1 MYQFYYA
8 DEKQTYHRKACRDDV
23 RNHFRIEA
31 VRPAMWEEH
40 CLECSAPACFDS
52 CVHYRARSDGRCM
65 RFANGLLT
73 YPEKKAC
80 CGQGVHVKFR
90 KWANMMTIIFPA
102 MLSEKQYRALFQE
115 EEKRGRKLKKIAES
129 RMPEKIRWESIRSV
143 EYLRRKSLRG
153 MKAVPER
160 ADAFLFHGYSYNRE
174 DYRLIIEIYDDHTPV
189 FKTSL
194 PITEGENLF
203 VLGREQLSAA
213 CSHAGYLVKVYPENN
228 LEAELDLLWCDFV
241 KGKPAAASRTKE
253 TATSGSG
260 ESLQNEAPLPERPA
274 GKVKCVVWDLDN
286 TLWDGTLIESDPD
299 TLKLRP
305 GVMDTIRAL
314 DARGILQSAA
324 SKNEYDQAWPVVER
338 LGLADYFLYP
348 QIHWNAKSGSIR
360 QIAKALNIGIDT
372 FALIDDS
379 AFEREQVRSS
389 LPQVRTYEDVTGLCD
404 RPEFTV
410 PVTEESKNRRQMYQA
425 EAARKAV
432 LADGNEDTVS
442 FLKRCHLRI
451 HIFRPETE
459 EELLRCYE
467 LTIRTNQ
474 LNMSGKKYTEEEF
487 REILARKEHRNFAFS
502 CEDDFGAYGIV
513 GFGQYYVQGD
523 TLIFTEFA
531 MSCRA
536 AGKYVES
543 ALFTALLKREGAK
556 EGHFGVKITKK
567 NVLLRRTLA
576 GIGFR
581 EVSGESGQVQYVF
594 GRELLHADLADAEE
608 RA

>member
-8 DEKQTYHRKACRDDV
+8 DEKQTCPRGSFRDDV
-23 RNHFRIEA
+23 RNHIRIEA

-40 CLECSAPACFDS
+40 CLECSAPACFGS
-52 CVHYRARSDGRCM
+52 CVHYLARSDGRCM
-65 RFANGLLT
+65 RFANGILT
-73 YPEKKAC
+73 FSEEKAC
-80 CGQGVHVKFR
+80 CGQGAHIKFR
-90 KWANMMTIIFPA
+90 KWANLMTIIFPA
-102 MLSEKQYRALFQE
+102 MLSEEAYHLLFAK

-129 RMPEKIRWESIRSV
+129 RMPRKIRWESIRAA
-143 EYLRRKSLRG
+143 EYLRRRSLRRMETDQG
-153 MKAVPER
+153 A
-160 ADAFLFHGYSYNRE
+160 ADAFVFHGYSYEKE
-174 DYRLIIEIYDDHTPV
+174 DYRLIVEIYDDHTPL

-194 PITEGENLF
+194 PIKEGENLF
-203 VLGREQLSAA
+203 VLNRAQLSDA
-213 CSHAGYLVKVYPENN
+213 CFQAGNLVKVYPEND
-228 LEAELDLLWCDFV
+228 LEAELDILWCDFV
-241 KGKPAAASRTKE
+241 KGKPP
-253 TATSGSG
+253 
-260 ESLQNEAPLPERPA
+260 EAEKPA

-286 TLWDGTLIESDPD
+286 MLWDGTLIESDPD

-324 SKNEYDQAWPVVER
+324 SKNEYDQVWPVLER
-338 LGLADYFLYP
+338 LGIADYFLYP
-348 QIHWNAKSGSIR
+348 QIHWNAKSASIR
-360 QIAKALNIGIDT
+360 QIAKDLNIGIDT

-379 AFEREQVRSS
+379 AFEREQVKSA

-404 RPEFTV
+404 RPEFIV

-474 LNMSGKKYTEEEF
+474 LNMSGKKYSKEEF
-487 REILARKEHRNFAFS
+487 REVLTRKEHKNFAFF

-543 ALFTALLKREGAK
+543 ALFKKLLKAENA
-556 EGHFGVKITKK
+556 VKGIFKIQITKK
-567 NVLLRRTLA
+567 NALLRNTLEN
-576 GIGFR
+576 IGFQKIDDDG
-581 EVSGESGQVQYVF
+581 SGIEYMYD
-594 GRELLHADLADAEE
+594 ENLLNADLVSMEIAYGKQLQGEL
-608 RA
+608 